1 MEALT
6 ERVERLETDEPGM
19 RPTRWLVTEPVV
31 ERQTAEVKLIWD
43 LQVKGIPV
51 FNGERKAEMIRSFIT
66 EVMNMGGNETLMNAI
81 FMSKLGT
88 VARSW
93 KQSVEREYPNEV
105 PATTK
110 QWLQRLRKDF
120 CPEEMSNIK
129 WVELTEIRQD
139 HSLQWLV
146 ETFTELRNQVEH
158 KTEHEVVRQFGIAAN
173 GYGNFKN
180 IGQLILEEM
189 VRAGVSEKPMTFR
202 AAVHLAEK
210 FASQEIELR
219 RYNNQTQRGNKE
231 TPREEAKIKTSRGDE
246 QSSRVDEQGSRGDEQ
261 GSQRG
266 NQGEWQGRS
275 EFPKGQIITER
286 TARIW
291 SKTVQNRYLK
301 GQCFACGNRHKRPEP
316 CTGPVI
322 NLKEHIKDDG
332 ENAKQKGAPGT
343 IKERLD
349 GYSLNNPI
357 VTASM
362 DESAEGGRSSTPSN
376 KVSFQDFSLNNVYF
390 RNQNQ
395 PTGQE
400 ESQQKRKGGSTTWVE
415 RKADLLTKM
424 AKGKT
429 TIKRVQNVDP
439 MVFQGK
445 FQATE
450 QTFLIDSGCT
460 AMVIGSK
467 IVKRMNMTSKPC
479 RQDSINQTIRRRRY
493 TSRNAITIP
502 RVRAK

>member
-1 MEALT
+1 
-6 ERVERLETDEPGM
+6 M
-19 RPTRWLVTEPVV
+19 RPTRWLTKKQVTEPLV
-31 ERQTAEVKLIWD
+31 ERQTAEIKLIWD
-43 LQVKGIPV
+43 LQVKGIPM
-51 FNGERKAEMIRSFIT
+51 FNGERQAEMIRTFIST
-66 EVMNMGGNETLMNAI
+66 FQQAVEVMNIGGNETLMNAI

-88 VARSW
+88 MARSW
-93 KQSVEREYPNEV
+93 KQSVEQEQPNEV

-120 CPEEMSNIK
+120 YPEEMSNIK

-139 HSLQWLV
+139 HHSLQWLV
-146 ETFTELRNQVEH
+146 ESFTELRNQVEH

-219 RYNNQTQRGNKE
+219 RYNYQTQRGNKE
-231 TPREEAKIKTSRGDE
+231 TPREESKIKTSRGDE
-246 QSSRVDEQGSRGDEQ
+246 QGSRGDEQGSRGDEQ

-266 NQGEWQGRS
+266 NRGEWQGRS
-275 EFPKGQIITER
+275 EFPKGRIMTER
-286 TARIW
+286 RARIW
-291 SKTVQNRYLK
+291 SKTVQTRYLK
-301 GQCFACGNRHKRPEP
+301 GQCFACGNRHKRTEP

-322 NLKEHIKDDG
+322 NLKEHIKADK
-332 ENAKQKGAPGT
+332 ENAKQKGASGT
-343 IKERLD
+343 TKERLD

-357 VTASM
+357 VAASM
-362 DESAEGGRSSTPSN
+362 DESAEGGGGSTPSN
-376 KVSFQDFSLNNVYF
+376 KVSFPDLSLNNVYF
-390 RNQNQ
+390 RHQNQ

-400 ESQQKRKGGSTTWVE
+400 KSQQKRKGDSTTWVE
-415 RKADLLTKM
+415 RKADLLTKLEQ
-424 AKGKT
+424 GKA

-450 QTFLIDSGCT
+450 QTFLIDSGFT
-460 AMVIGSK
+460 TMVIG
-467 IVKRMNMTSKPC
+467 
-479 RQDSINQTIRRRRY
+479 RR
-493 TSRNAITIP
+493 SSN
-502 RVRAK
+502 K